1 MVSPMNNDGTVKYFV
16 QDSECTFPRPSKN
29 KCKGLIFTALSAL
42 LLGITPVLTS
52 FTYSMG
58 GTPETVTFFRNLF
71 AIPILLLTLRL
82 KEIPLSLPWLVLS
95 NIALFGIIGGGITTL
110 LLYMSYPYVG
120 IGTATTLHFLY
131 PVFVCLICR
140 IFFKEQ
146 LDLQKTIVLLIAG
159 VGILCFLD
167 IKELTHITGL
177 VLAGVS
183 GLTYAIYMVGMEK
196 KKIDELNPCVITF
209 YMAVSVSIFM
219 LLYNI
224 PTRKIVLLLPFKA
237 YFYMFVLSILASL
250 FAVLLLQLG
259 IKYLGAST
267 AAIFCLFEPV
277 ASIICGSMFLKE
289 TITVEK
295 IIGCILVSSAV
306 ILLATNMNQRDG
318 SIELNEKM

>member
-1 MVSPMNNDGTVKYFV
+1 MFKTSLTYFFNDMKNIKRMVSPMNNDGTVKYFV

-58 GTPETVTFFRNLF
+58 CTPETVTFFRM
-71 AIPILLLTLRL
+71 
-82 KEIPLSLPWLVLS
+82 PWLVLS

-140 IFFKEQ
+140 IFFKEH
-146 LDLQKTIVLLIAG
+146 LGLQKTIVLLIAG

-183 GLTYAIYMVGMEK
+183 V
-196 KKIDELNPCVITF
+196 
-209 YMAVSVSIFM
+209 
-219 LLYNI
+219 
-224 PTRKIVLLLPFKA
+224 
-237 YFYMFVLSILASL
+237 
-250 FAVLLLQLG
+250 
-259 IKYLGAST
+259 
-267 AAIFCLFEPV
+267 
-277 ASIICGSMFLKE
+277 
-289 TITVEK
+289 
-295 IIGCILVSSAV
+295 
-306 ILLATNMNQRDG
+306 
-318 SIELNEKM
+318 